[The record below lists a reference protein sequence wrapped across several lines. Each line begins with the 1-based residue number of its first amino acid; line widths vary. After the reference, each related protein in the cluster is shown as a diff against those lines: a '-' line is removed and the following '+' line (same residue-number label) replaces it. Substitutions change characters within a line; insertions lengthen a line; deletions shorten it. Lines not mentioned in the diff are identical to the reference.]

1 MSVLSDLALLLEEVT
16 EEYVVACDAAAAA
29 ENAAE
34 RAELVMFARLRAE
47 GQAVAAAEKL
57 ARHMAVDERATARI
71 AAATERATLRKVKS
85 VESRLNAAQSHT
97 RFIREA
103 TGG

>member
-1 MSVLSDLALLLEEVT
+1 MSVLSELAQLLEQVT
-16 EEYVVACDAAAAA
+16 DEYAHACDAAAGA

-34 RAELVMFARLRAE
+34 RCELVAFARLRDE

-57 ARHMAVDERATARI
+57 ARLEAADERAIARI
-71 AAATERATLRKVKS
+71 AGATEKAMLRKVKS

-97 RFIREA
+97 RFIREQ
-103 TGG
+103 T